1 MYVLGILSVRISS
14 YSTFNLIVE
23 LKPDVINIEISLGL
37 VKVHK
42 FLNIFKWKKMT
53 QN

>member
-1 MYVLGILSVRISS
+1 MFGNVCFRHTICKNTIAH
-14 YSTFNLIVE
+14 LIVE

-42 FLNIFKWKKMT
+42 FLNIFK
-53 QN
+53 